1 MKRSGLV
8 ALSAIAVAF
17 SASAA
22 KPKKAVAKKAPAKA
36 SAVQKAAAPVET
48 ANKAVYMQEMEKKVD
63 SGMVCE
69 V

>member
-1 MKRSGLV
+1 MKRILLIF
-8 ALSAIAVAF
+8 AAIAVAF

-48 ANKAVYMQEMEKKVD
+48 AHRKTPYVGAISVD
-63 SGMVCE
+63 AAAAAII
-69 V
+69 